1 MSEFELDRT
10 DLSILRVLQENA
22 RKSYRDI
29 ARELGMSL
37 NTVSSRVKKM
47 EGEGVITG
55 YSTLVDPSKTGYD
68 MTAIIGVR
76 ISKGKL
82 MDVQRKIAADKHISA
97 VYDVTGE
104 WDSIIIARFASRN
117 DLNAFIKKVATMEY
131 IERTMTQV
139 VLNTVKETYI
149 LPF

>member
-1 MSEFELDRT
+1 MSAFELDRT

-55 YSTLVDPSKTGYD
+55 YSTIVDPSKTGFD
-68 MTAIIGVR
+68 MTAIIGIQ

-82 MDVQRKIAADKHISA
+82 MDVQRKIAADRHISA

-104 WDSIIIARFASRN
+104 WDSIIIARFASRH

-131 IERTMTQV
+131 IERTLTQV
-139 VLNTVKETYI
+139 VLNTVKESYL

>member
-1 MSEFELDRT
+1 MSAFELDRT

-55 YSTLVDPSKTGYD
+55 Y
-68 MTAIIGVR
+68 
-76 ISKGKL
+76 
-82 MDVQRKIAADKHISA
+82 
-97 VYDVTGE
+97 
-104 WDSIIIARFASRN
+104 
-117 DLNAFIKKVATMEY
+117 
-131 IERTMTQV
+131 
-139 VLNTVKETYI
+139 
-149 LPF
+149 

>member
-68 MTAIIGVR
+68 MTAIIGVQ